1 MHEQADATA
10 DAPRRVS
17 ASVLAALKPTCHLLN
32 FARGDAVDGG
42 ALRARYDR
50 KELIGRRAAAA
61 ASASTSTPP
70 SSGCICS
77 VSTCCTTTSLLYPTT
92 AARPPSR
99 PSLAPRHRY
108 VADQPDAEM
117 QGHPRFLC
125 LPGLGAATSEAADN
139 AVQMAA
145 TQLAQFLEQGTITS
159 APRNR
164 SNHSNTNA
172 PPD

>member
-1 MHEQADATA
+1 VHEQADATA

-70 SSGCICS
+70 VIGVDLQCLDLLHNN
-77 VSTCCTTTSLLYPTT
+77 VSAISDHRRSPSFPPLPRASTQVRG
-92 AARPPSR
+92 RP
-99 PSLAPRHRY
+99 A
-108 VADQPDAEM
+108 
-117 QGHPRFLC
+117 
-125 LPGLGAATSEAADN
+125 
-139 AVQMAA
+139 
-145 TQLAQFLEQGTITS
+145 
-159 APRNR
+159 
-164 SNHSNTNA
+164 
-172 PPD
+172 